1 MSKKLIIAV
10 ITIIVLGTI
19 WLVYANND
27 NTDDK
32 KPEMN
37 SDRYD
42 YISTK
47 AYHAGTEFDVME
59 AKKILQEKEKI
70 EEDARL
76 KVQAERQKIGSGLT
90 Q

>member
-10 ITIIVLGTI
+10 IAIIVLGTI

-32 KPEMN
+32 KPVNTERN
-37 SDRYD
+37 D
-42 YISTK
+42 YVSTK

-59 AKKILQEKEKI
+59 AKKILQEKEKL

>member
-1 MSKKLIIAV
+1 
-10 ITIIVLGTI
+10 
-19 WLVYANND
+19 
-27 NTDDK
+27 
-32 KPEMN
+32 MN

-47 AYHAGTEFDVME
+47 AYHAGAEFDVVE
-59 AKKILQEKEKI
+59 AKKILQEKEKL